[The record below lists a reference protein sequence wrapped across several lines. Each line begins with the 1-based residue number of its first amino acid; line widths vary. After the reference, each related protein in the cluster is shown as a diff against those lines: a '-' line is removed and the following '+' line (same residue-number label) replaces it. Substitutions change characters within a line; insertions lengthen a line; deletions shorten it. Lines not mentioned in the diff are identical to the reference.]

1 MERERLYNNSVE
13 ITGNIASISDE
24 MQKKNGK
31 SFMYV
36 NIAQNSGYGK
46 ASFYPL
52 YLDGEILEEFKKN
65 NFKVG
70 DRIKTVGKL
79 ESYQRDSKQTLHIKP
94 FEISNAKLEKR
105 QDTVKE
111 NQEIEM

>member
-1 MERERLYNNSVE
+1 MDRERLYNNSVE
-13 ITGNIASISDE
+13 ITGNIASISDK

-31 SFMYV
+31 DFMYV
-36 NIAQNSGYGK
+36 NVAQNSAYGK
-46 ASFYPL
+46 PSFYPL
-52 YLDGEILEEFKKN
+52 YLDGEILEEFEKE

-79 ESYQRDSKQTLHIKP
+79 ESYQKDSKQTLHIKP
-94 FEISNAKLEKR
+94 FEISNAKLERRKN
-105 QDTVKE
+105 TVKE